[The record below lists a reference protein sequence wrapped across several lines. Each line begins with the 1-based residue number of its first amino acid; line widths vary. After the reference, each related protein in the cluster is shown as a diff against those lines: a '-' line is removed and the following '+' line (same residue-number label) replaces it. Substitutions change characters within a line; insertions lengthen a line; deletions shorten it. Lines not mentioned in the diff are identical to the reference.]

1 MDSLCVPVKSW
12 MPIRTPVYGYQE
24 RFPVYAKARDQFITQ
39 LPLAIQTGYQNI
51 EGVAAI
57 LGEPA
62 TNIVEDL
69 ARRSV
74 IVSAGFVEYIEVNAS
89 VTIDVAELVRINQGK
104 QFDEPMLLA
113 MAAYEMSSALETIL
127 VLSEL
132 AFPGAIETTEGLTAV
147 DAGRQSLKAKGAYWA
162 MQFPEDSDPLWP
174 PLGQLDLGKIVE
186 WAKKT
191 SLFSSGLSSTR
202 VERALAAYT
211 HVIGLT
217 SHRDGEVLF
226 RAMQGLEAFYCDGV
240 GDLRKQL
247 SDKAAIWL
255 GKWADKKNVVG
266 HLYDLRSEFIHGS
279 ARLEYW
285 VSHAD
290 AWEEDEKH
298 MHKFSHGVTFAV
310 RLLLAT
316 LQRCIAEDITDVQWA
331 YSVETRG

>member
-24 RFPVYAKARDQFITQ
+24 RFPAYAEARDKFISQ
-39 LPLAIQTGYQNI
+39 LPLAIQAGYQNI
-51 EGVAAI
+51 GSVTAA

-62 TNIVEDL
+62 SDIVEDL
-69 ARRSV
+69 ASRNI

-89 VTIDVAELVRINQGK
+89 VTIDVAELVRINEGK
-104 QFDEPMLLA
+104 QFDEPMLIGI
-113 MAAYEMSSALETIL
+113 AAYEMSSALETIL
-127 VLSEL
+127 ILSEL
-132 AFPGAIETTEGLTAV
+132 AFPGAIDTTDGLTVV
-147 DAGRQSLKAKGAYWA
+147 DAGRQPFKSKGAYWA
-162 MQFPEDSDPLWP
+162 MLFPEDSDPLWP
-174 PLGQLDLGKIVE
+174 PLRQLELGKIVE

-191 SLFSSGLSSTR
+191 SFFSSGLASTR

-217 SHRDGEVLF
+217 WHRDGEVLF
-226 RAMQGLEAFYCDGV
+226 RAMQGLEAFYCDGI

-247 SDKAAIWL
+247 SDKAAMWL

-266 HLYDLRSEFIHGS
+266 HLYDLRSEFVHGS

-298 MHKFSHGVTFAV
+298 MHRFSHGVMFAI

-316 LQRCIAEDITDVQWA
+316 LQRCIVEDVTHVQWA